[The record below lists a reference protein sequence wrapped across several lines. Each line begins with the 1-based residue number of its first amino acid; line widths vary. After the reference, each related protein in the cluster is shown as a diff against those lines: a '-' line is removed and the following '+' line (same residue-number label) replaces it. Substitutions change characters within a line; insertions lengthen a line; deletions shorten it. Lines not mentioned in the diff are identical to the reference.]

1 MMAMLLC
8 RPLKP
13 KKSRRAVVYGVSL
26 LWIAIVTG
34 CAAPIAPP
42 QGELPSLVRIRPPD
56 YPHFADDMYYDGLLH
71 AIDRSVAYLTPLPPD
86 RVFAFGLDRFPAA
99 HVLRSLETFR
109 DFIRNRP
116 PPSALNRFIADNY
129 WVYRS
134 AGSDQQ
140 GRVLFT
146 GYYEPVL
153 QGSLVPSAEF
163 PVPVYARPRDL
174 VTIDLG
180 PFAPDLKGRT
190 ITGRFTGQTLVPYY
204 DRREIEAWGKLE
216 DRAPT
221 LLWLKDPVD
230 LFFLQVQGSGRVYLQ
245 NGQSRNLHYDAAN
258 GRPYRSIGKL
268 LLEEG
273 KIARDQMSMQAI
285 RDYLRRHPAETPAIL
300 NHNPSYVFFQ
310 TEAESP
316 LGALGVKLTP
326 GRSVAL
332 DRRWFPRTGLLF
344 IETSKPLVDGDL
356 RIRRW
361 TDLRRFAL
369 AQDTGGAIRG
379 PGRADLFWGNGPYA
393 EIAAG
398 HLQHPG
404 TFYFLVLK
412 PQPAG

>member
-1 MMAMLLC
+1 MMAMLPC
-8 RPLKP
+8 RSPRP
-13 KKSRRAVVYGVSL
+13 RNPHRTVFYGLSL
-26 LWIAIVTG
+26 LWIAVLAG
-34 CAAPIAPP
+34 CAVQTAPP
-42 QGELPSLVRIRPPD
+42 EAELPALVRIRPAA
-56 YPHFADDMYYDGLLH
+56 YPHFSDDMHYDGLLH
-71 AIDRSVAYLTPLPPD
+71 AIDRSVAYLERLPPD
-86 RVFAFGLDRFPAA
+86 REFTFGHDIFPAA
-99 HVLRSLETFR
+99 HVMRSLLTFR
-109 DFIRNRP
+109 DFIHNRP
-116 PPSALNRFIADNY
+116 SSSELNRFIADRY
-129 WVYRS
+129 WVYRT
-134 AGSDQQ
+134 AGSDRQ

-153 QGSLVPSAEF
+153 QGSLEPTAEF
-163 PVPVYARPRDL
+163 PVPVYALPRDL

-180 PFAPDLKGRT
+180 SFAPDLKGRT
-190 ITGRFTGQTLVPYY
+190 LTGRFTGQTLVPYY
-204 DRREIEAWGKLE
+204 DRREIETLGKLG

-245 NGQSRNLHYDAAN
+245 NGQTRNLHYHAAN

-268 LLEEG
+268 LIEEG

-285 RDYLRRHPAETPAIL
+285 RDYLRRHPSETPTIL
-300 NHNPSYVFFQ
+300 NHNPSYVFFK
-310 TEAESP
+310 TETDGP

-332 DRRWFPRTGLLF
+332 DRRPFPPTGLLF
-344 IETSKPLVDGDL
+344 IETRQPLVDGDL

-361 TDLRRFAL
+361 TGLRRFAL